1 MPHAAFDP
9 ANNEE
14 GCKDPMVIPTK
25 MILRSELFQEGKASG
40 QAKSVLRLLD
50 LKKIEISPAQRE
62 QIASCTDLDLLDIW
76 FDAAMTATGIAD
88 LTGLV
93 V

>member
-1 MPHAAFDP
+1 M
-9 ANNEE
+9 
-14 GCKDPMVIPTK
+14 DPMVIPTK
-25 MILRSELFQEGKASG
+25 MILRSELFQDGEASG
-40 QAKSVLRLLD
+40 EAKRQAKSVLRLLD

-62 QIASCTDLDLLDIW
+62 QIASCTDRDLLDIW